1 MRDKRYPRAGKNEK
15 IDNLIVK
22 IKQELQNSIEPI
34 SLSDLN
40 SYERK
45 LIHRHFDHNPNIVTK
60 TYRHGEDYEL
70 RIYPI
75 GNLRNFARQKA
86 DEALKSGERI
96 VLPHM
101 SNYERFIIHDVL
113 KDYSAVK
120 SESQGDDDDRHIV
133 IEPEVFGRGLRKII
147 KKIKLF

>member
-86 DEALKSGERI
+86 DEA
-96 VLPHM
+96 
-101 SNYERFIIHDVL
+101 
-113 KDYSAVK
+113 K
-120 SESQGDDDDRHIV
+120 SEQGEKEVSQ
-133 IEPEVFGRGLRKII
+133 
-147 KKIKLF
+147 